1 MKTST
6 TKTAKT
12 AATAKTKSA
21 IAAVNAIVDK
31 KAANPAPATK
41 KATAKS
47 AKPAEALAAAI
58 MSEFLPN
65 FTAPE
70 PTTEISE
77 VALPAVSVEAAPEE
91 PATPATEPVAPI
103 AKMLSEGEVAE
114 IAKAALAN
122 ALPAPIVPIPSSV
135 VVAKG
140 KKTQGIYQL
149 TSRQNSVEGFKL
161 VGSSSQIEICT
172 RDYMSW
178 CKKNKAPKSMQAE
191 YNRVSQLADLKPGE
205 IVDPT
210 ILFKVEVLRVCN
222 TALELDSAKIEFGL
236 TKVKPA
242 TPTPEQITEKLA
254 MHQAIADCA
263 KLFAAPT
270 AAERPNY
277 KQPAAAAA
285 TLQVA
290 KKSANVHEH
299 TSGQPQPYKINLT
312 RPTGYKKQPAIAAA
326 APIWQV
332 ETPFGTEFTE
342 TQRNSGNK

>member
-31 KAANPAPATK
+31 KAAT
-41 KATAKS
+41 KS
-47 AKPAEALAAAI
+47 AKPAEELAAAI

-77 VALPAVSVEAAPEE
+77 VALPVETVVSTPEE
-91 PATPATEPVAPI
+91 SAIAVVEPTTAITEPTIAVA
-103 AKMLSEGEVAE
+103 
-114 IAKAALAN
+114 
-122 ALPAPIVPIPSSV
+122 APIVPIPSSV

-242 TPTPEQITEKLA
+242 TPAPEQIAEKLA

-270 AAERPNY
+270 AAERPNQ
-277 KQPAAAAA
+277 KNSKAAAA

-299 TSGQPQPYKINLT
+299 TSGQPQPYKIDLT

-332 ETPFGTEFTE
+332 ETPFGKEFTE
-342 TQRNSGNK
+342 LQRNSGNK

>member
-21 IAAVNAIVDK
+21 IAAVNAILDK
-31 KAANPAPATK
+31 KVVTRATPEVVIQVLPDEDLQ
-41 KATAKS
+41 AVPVS
-47 AKPAEALAAAI
+47 AV
-58 MSEFLPN
+58 
-65 FTAPE
+65 
-70 PTTEISE
+70 SE
-77 VALPAVSVEAAPEE
+77 VALPVETVVSTPEE
-91 PATPATEPVAPI
+91 SAIPATEPVAPI
-103 AKMLSEGEVAE
+103 TEPTIAVA
-114 IAKAALAN
+114 
-122 ALPAPIVPIPSSV
+122 APIVPIPSSV

-149 TSRQNSVEGFKL
+149 TSRQNSIEGFKL
-161 VGSSSQIEICT
+161 VGSSTQIEICT
-172 RDYMSW
+172 RDYMNW
-178 CKKNKAPKSMQAE
+178 CKKAKAPKSMQAE
-191 YNRVSQLADLKPGE
+191 YNRVAGLANLKPGE
-205 IVDPT
+205 CIDPT

-242 TPTPEQITEKLA
+242 TPTPEQVTEKLA
-254 MHQAIADCA
+254 MHKAIADCA

-270 AAERPNY
+270 TEERPNQ
-277 KQPAAAAA
+277 KTGKAAAA

-312 RPTGYKKQPAIAAA
+312 RPTGYKKKPAIAAA

-332 ETPFGTEFTE
+332 ETQFGTEFTE
-342 TQRNSGNK
+342 LQRNSGNK